1 MADRPTQGY
10 IPPNLNE
17 DGGVFGG
24 MLKMR
29 NLVEAGICGGGAF
42 MLTNLLSKIVPVFS
56 VVIMLVGIVLALI
69 IALIA
74 VMGVRG
80 EPLSIF
86 ILNIINYRQT
96 SGYVPIRMPMPM
108 SVEANEKKKGESQ
121 SSFEKKLTRALNGKK

>member
-1 MADRPTQGY
+1 
-10 IPPNLNE
+10 
-17 DGGVFGG
+17 
-24 MLKMR
+24 
-29 NLVEAGICGGGAF
+29 